1 MLEFYKFVPQFGLR
15 DASPFCLKLMTYLNL
30 AQIPHKTIELMD
42 PRKGPKKKLP
52 YIIDEGQAIGDTE
65 LIISHLKATQGDP
78 LAEGLDSSDKAI
90 THAFNVMFAE
100 RFYWAAMIYPR
111 WIRPEHRPLLT
122 QTWFGMIPKLVRG
135 IIVKPIFKQM
145 EKNAEAHG
153 IGKHSAEEIYAMGI
167 ADMKAV
173 EAQLG
178 DKDFLLDNQPR
189 EIDAAAYAFL
199 VNARSEIFSTPIS
212 AYIQQS
218 SKLMAYIDRVD
229 AAAFN

>member
-1 MLEFYKFVPQFGLR
+1 MIEFYKFVPQFGLR
-15 DASPFCLKLMTYLNL
+15 DASPFCLKLMTFLNL

-42 PRKGPKKKLP
+42 PRKGPKQKLP
-52 YIIDEGQAIGDTE
+52 YIVDDGQAIGDTE
-65 LIISHLKATQGDP
+65 LIIAHLKAAYGDP
-78 LAEGLDSSDKAI
+78 LGAGLTEPQQAI

-135 IIVKPIFKQM
+135 IVVKSIFRQM
-145 EKNAEAHG
+145 EKNAIGHG

-167 ADMKAV
+167 ADVKAV

-178 DKDFLLDNQPR
+178 DKDFLLDNKPR
-189 EIDAAAYAFL
+189 EIDAGAYAFL
-199 VNARSEIFSTPIS
+199 ANARSEIFPTPIS

-218 SKLMAYIDRVD
+218 PKLMAYIDRVD
-229 AAAFN
+229 AAAFG

>member
-30 AQIPHKTIELMD
+30 ANVPHKTIELMD

-52 YIIDEGQAIGDTE
+52 YIVDKGRSLGDSE
-65 LIISHLKATQGDP
+65 LIIAYLKDTYGDP
-78 LAEGLDSSDKAI
+78 LGEGVSEADKAV

-111 WIRPEHRPLLT
+111 WVRPENHQLMT
-122 QTWFGMIPKLVRG
+122 ETWFGMIPKPIQG
-135 IIVKPIFKQM
+135 FIVKPMFKQIK
-145 EKNAEAHG
+145 KNAIAHG
-153 IGKHSAEEIYAMGI
+153 IGKHSPEDIYAMGVS
-167 ADMKAV
+167 DVKAV

-178 DKDFLLDNQPR
+178 EKDYLLGDIPR
-189 EIDAAAYAFL
+189 EIDATAYAFL
-199 VNARSEIFSTPIS
+199 VNARSEIFKTPIS
-212 AYIQQS
+212 QYIQAS

-229 AAAFN
+229 VAAFG